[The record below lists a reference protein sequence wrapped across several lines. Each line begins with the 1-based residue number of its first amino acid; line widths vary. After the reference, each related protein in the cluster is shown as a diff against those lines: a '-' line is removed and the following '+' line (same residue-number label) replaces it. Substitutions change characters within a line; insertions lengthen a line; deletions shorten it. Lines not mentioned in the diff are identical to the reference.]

1 MSHDA
6 EFSIFH
12 VSFFSFYCRKVT
24 FFSSFSKSLIKTM
37 QNTFLNE
44 NERFRPHFLCC
55 IFAVAQNLQNI
66 IQEQIQTL
74 STGTSTS
81 NAAVS
86 ASAAVL
92 TTSASSNSTVTT
104 SNASSSISN
113 RPTAAA
119 SSTTN
124 GLLYGVPP
132 PPPPAAPV
140 TAPTAS
146 STTPI
151 QSSSS
156 INSNAQAALMILLT
170 AQMQSQSGEP
180 SLLQNPQVVSILQTL
195 VNNAGSPGVASSVPS
210 SVAAATSSSAP
221 TTTDNKQNDINE
233 LLKDPSLAS
242 VFNRNEQQ
250 HQQSRPALLDTPK
263 TTSRPILLGNAPNTE
278 NVLVDNSLLSN
289 TQSLTQ
295 LLGVLSSEQQQPQK
309 QPQQQQQQVQVH
321 QPPPPVA
328 TQPTAPQSV
337 QQQQA
342 LLANPPPT
350 SYSGYYPASAATVAA
365 PHQPQQRPVL
375 LDGSSGSLMGF
386 APYSTNQFLLQ
397 PQQPPQQLY
406 MQPQMLLQG
415 FGPAAA
421 ASIQAQQAAYLGTP
435 ANMAVP
441 QFMVPTTTSGYI
453 PTPIGY
459 HPSSQQ
465 PPQHTFNNEAATP
478 PQGHQQGLKRR
489 LNIPPS
495 PEQSPE
501 GTYVGQHSQGI
512 GGHYASSYF
521 SKKAKKY

>member
-1 MSHDA
+1 
-6 EFSIFH
+6 
-12 VSFFSFYCRKVT
+12 
-24 FFSSFSKSLIKTM
+24 
-37 QNTFLNE
+37 
-44 NERFRPHFLCC
+44 
-55 IFAVAQNLQNI
+55 
-66 IQEQIQTL
+66 
-74 STGTSTS
+74 
-81 NAAVS
+81 
-86 ASAAVL
+86 
-92 TTSASSNSTVTT
+92 
-104 SNASSSISN
+104 
-113 RPTAAA
+113 
-119 SSTTN
+119 
-124 GLLYGVPP
+124 
-132 PPPPAAPV
+132 
-140 TAPTAS
+140 
-146 STTPI
+146 
-151 QSSSS
+151 
-156 INSNAQAALMILLT
+156 MILLT

-195 VNNAGSPGVASSVPS
+195 VNNAGSQPGVAPS
-210 SVAAATSSSAP
+210 SAATAAP
-221 TTTDNKQNDINE
+221 TTADNKQNDINE

-295 LLGVLSSEQQQPQK
+295 LLGVLSSDQQPQK
-309 QPQQQQQQVQVH
+309 QPQQQQQQ
-321 QPPPPVA
+321 PPTVP
-328 TQPTAPQSV
+328 TQPTAQPV

-342 LLANPPPT
+342 LLANPPT
-350 SYSGYYPASAATVAA
+350 SYSGYYPASAASVPA
-365 PHQPQQRPVL
+365 PHQQPQQRPVL
-375 LDGSSGSLMGF
+375 LDGTSGSLMGF

-397 PQQPPQQLY
+397 PQQPPPQQLY

-415 FGPAAA
+415 FGPA

-441 QFMVPTTTSGYI
+441 ASFMVPTTTTTGYI

-459 HPSSQQ
+459 HPSSQQQ

-501 GTYVGQHSQGI
+501 GAYVGQHSQGI